1 MLNLKVKK
9 ILTIILGLTIC
20 LPLYVQ
26 TSSDES
32 FRIKL
37 ESTLFRFKNWRF
49 SNISLYQLK
58 SISDVTK
65 AIQTKDTRAPGVETD
80 TPTEG
85 VPECVKNAD
94 ELIRNN
100 YQRGVQNNLSQSRIE
115 RELVSRNIP
124 LPEKPIRDCLFG
136 YYQSI
141 KTIGIKRIRNCYI
154 ITTRVTRG
162 DILPNVIIGMI
173 VSYEDEEQIERNI
186 DRASPSDIYTYDE
199 LKQFD
204 LVDPKQFGAETLY
217 NLLMNAFMQNNVI
230 NRTLE
235 AQGIGT
241 LLTFAPKSFGV
252 TKSLIREEA
261 NALSE
266 DVQTFMRISEGQPND
281 IVLKEHEVIV
291 SPDYISWRRY
301 ELFVIEY
308 SPGEFDTVSFI
319 TNQGLPKY
327 GVELRYG
334 IEDINYP
341 SLWSERMTIRALWE
355 NVKLGLVLPTNGW
368 ASISKDAFNIDRH
381 LTFGGWGV
389 SGEADFPFK
398 VIRNSGVFKV
408 SGAYIFGDAREAD
421 YKNRGLNID
430 NYETVYPFLDDYR
443 KYDYLIRANGQLHY
457 TFGVAVDEDYLLRFG
472 IGGTIYNAEQWT
484 IKPNDNNDKLIMTQV
499 GDETL
504 GGISGKV
511 EFMSRNAVTPYGG
524 SLQYFDEAIMANV
537 WLQIPVVQ
545 NTFALKLDVKGYWTA
560 FRDKLHPWEK
570 SNVFIP
576 MVRAIV
582 NF

>member
-1 MLNLKVKK
+1 MFITQLKRLTAL
-9 ILTIILGLTIC
+9 ILVAIISYPLFAQT
-20 LPLYVQ
+20 LP
-26 TSSDES
+26 DES

-65 AIQTKDTRAPGVETD
+65 AIQTKDTRAPGAEIET
-80 TPTEG
+80 TAEG
-85 VPECVKNAD
+85 VPECVKIAD
-94 ELIRNN
+94 ELIRNS
-100 YQRGVQNNLSQSRIE
+100 YQRGVQSNWSQSRIE
-115 RELVSRNIP
+115 RELVARNIP
-124 LPEKPIRDCLFG
+124 LPDKSLRDCLFN
-136 YYQSI
+136 YYQSM
-141 KTIGIKRIRNCYI
+141 KAVGIKRIRNCYLV
-154 ITTRVTRG
+154 TTRVPKG
-162 DILPNVIIGMI
+162 EYMPNVIIGMI

-199 LKQFD
+199 LRQFD
-204 LVDPKQFGAETLY
+204 LDPKQFGAATLY
-217 NLLMNAFMQNNVI
+217 DLLMNAFMQNNVI

-241 LLTFAPKSFGV
+241 LLTFAPKTFGV

-281 IVLKEHEVIV
+281 IQLKEHEVIV

-308 SPGEFDTVSFI
+308 SPGEFDTVSII

-327 GVELRYG
+327 GIELRYG

-368 ASISKDAFNIDRH
+368 ASLSKDAFNIDRR

-408 SGAYIFGDAREAD
+408 SGAYVFGDAKEAD

-430 NYETVYPFLDDYR
+430 NYETIYPLLDDYG

-457 TFGVAVDEDYLLRFG
+457 TFGVSIDEDYLLRFG
-472 IGGTIYNAEQWT
+472 LGGTVYNAEKWT
-484 IKPNDNNDKLIMTQV
+484 LQPNEDRDKIIMKKID
-499 GDETL
+499 DETV
-504 GGISGKV
+504 GGISGRV
-511 EFMSRNAVTPYGG
+511 EFMSKNAVTPYGG
-524 SLQYFDEAIMANV
+524 SVQYFDEAIIANL

-545 NTFALKLDVKGYWTA
+545 NTFALKIDVKGYWTA

-576 MVRAIV
+576 MVRAII